1 VSRRPPDGPRRRHR
15 LAWSLALVVL
25 AAATLVAAGEW
36 AARSPFFRVRHVT
49 VTGLTHESTAAVLAA
64 TGLDADPPMIDVSA
78 ASLERSLAGFAWI
91 GSVRV
96 AKHWPNTLDVAVT
109 ERVAV
114 AVAFDAARR
123 LEYVDATGRDL
134 GPAPTG
140 ANLPTLDYLHPRP
153 GSWPYQTSG
162 RSAALVASRL
172 PPAFSAQVSVITE
185 DVRGTVALKLT
196 TPVTFVLGPATD
208 LRAKFVSIAS
218 VIAHE
223 TLSPGDVVNVS
234 VPGSLAVTGPAPG

>member
-1 VSRRPPDGPRRRHR
+1 MSRRPANAPRRRHR
-15 LAWSLALVVL
+15 LAWSLALVLV
-25 AAATLVAAGEW
+25 AGATLVAAGEW
-36 AARSPFFRVRHVT
+36 AVRSPFFRVRHVT
-49 VTGLTHESTAAVLAA
+49 VTGLAHESSAAVLAA
-64 TGLDADPPMIDVSA
+64 SGLDADPPMVDVSA
-78 ASLERSLAGFAWI
+78 SGLERALAGFAWI

-96 AKHWPNTLDVAVT
+96 TKHWPSTLDVAVT

-114 AVAFDAARR
+114 AVAFDAGHR
-123 LEYVDATGRDL
+123 LRYVDAAGHDL
-134 GPAPTG
+134 GAAPLG
-140 ANLPTLDYLHPRP
+140 ANLPTLDVLHPKA
-153 GSWPYQTSG
+153 GAWPYETSG

-196 TPVTFVLGPATD
+196 SPVTFVLGPATD

-223 TLSPGDVVNVS
+223 TLRPGDVVNVS